1 MLLLPSEVETK
12 VFFYRENFF
21 RLQCKECSTLRVLFL
36 MQLQEKWSALWFTTL
51 NKNAMR
57 DESSIRLATQ
67 GVLVSSNFIVTC
79 KNQN

>member
-21 RLQCKECSTLRVLFL
+21 RLQCKECSTLRFLFL

-51 NKNAMR
+51 NKDAMR